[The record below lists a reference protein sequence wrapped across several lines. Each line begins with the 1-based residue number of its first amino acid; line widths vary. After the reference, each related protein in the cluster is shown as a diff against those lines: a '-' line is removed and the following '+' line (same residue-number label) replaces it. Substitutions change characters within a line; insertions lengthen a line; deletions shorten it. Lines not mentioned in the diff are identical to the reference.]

1 MVLND
6 RPIKR
11 EHRMIPGSMQGQV
24 LGKYQILDPLGRG
37 GMAQVYRAY
46 HPQLDRYVA
55 VKVLRSDLVD
65 DKSFLSRF
73 QREARA
79 IAALRHP
86 HIVQVHDFDVHQGVY
101 YMVME
106 LLEGDT
112 LKTRLHDYRISGERM
127 PLGEVV
133 RILLDVLEGLAYAH
147 GEGMVHRDIK
157 PGNILLTR
165 RGEAV
170 LADFG
175 IAQIVGGTRHTASG
189 ALMGTLSYIAPEQ
202 GLEGQSDARSDIYS
216 LGIVL
221 YEALTCRTPFE
232 ADTPLAILMKHLND
246 PLPRP
251 SQVVSD
257 IPEPLERVVLEALA
271 KRPEDRYQ
279 SAAEMGLALHQAVEE
294 AGIDVPARLS
304 LPMSFRTAEAP
315 SEAVAVFSGTTRD
328 RIADAGFAAGETDVR
343 LDEHLKAENAP
354 HSADT
359 ARDDVPARLGLGRAI
374 IRAIGLVLVGNM
386 AALTAAAL
394 SDRWP
399 MWAAG
404 WPVEFLLVGL
414 GLCVIMHAT
423 SCVWL
428 LIPVGILLGNGML
441 FSYSSLSGN
450 WHHWRFLW
458 PFELWLALSVVM
470 LTLWLAR
477 RGDRAR
483 GVSRWL
489 GRALGWVAVTW
500 GLLVVA
506 AATVA

>member
-1 MVLND
+1 
-6 RPIKR
+6 
-11 EHRMIPGSMQGQV
+11 
-24 LGKYQILDPLGRG
+24 
-37 GMAQVYRAY
+37 MAQVYRAY
-46 HPQLDRYVA
+46 HPQLDRHVA
-55 VKVLRSDLVD
+55 VKVLRPDLVD

-86 HIVQVHDFDVHQGVY
+86 HIVQVYDFDVSGDVY

-112 LKTRLHDYRISGERM
+112 LTTRLHDYRIRDERM

-133 RILLDVLEGLAYAH
+133 RILFDVLDGLAYAH
-147 GEGMVHRDIK
+147 GEAVVHRDIK

-221 YEALTCRTPFE
+221 YEMLIGRAPFDG
-232 ADTPLAILMKHLND
+232 DTPLAILMKHLQD
-246 PLPRP
+246 PLPLPRDI
-251 SQVVSD
+251 VSD
-257 IPEPLERVVLEALA
+257 IPEPLERVVLKALD
-271 KRPEDRYQ
+271 KRPDDRYQ
-279 SAAEMGLALHQAVEE
+279 SAAEMALALRQAVKESE
-294 AGIDVPARLS
+294 IDLPARIS
-304 LPMSFRTAEAP
+304 LPMSFRTSEAP
-315 SEAVAVFSGTTRD
+315 SEAVVVFSGTARD
-328 RIADAGFAAGETDVR
+328 QIADAQFADGETDAR
-343 LDEHLKAENAP
+343 LAEHLDAEGM
-354 HSADT
+354 
-359 ARDDVPARLGLGRAI
+359 ARDADLAQDGGRARIGLGGAIVRAV
-374 IRAIGLVLVGNM
+374 GLVLIGNM

-399 MWAAG
+399 IWSAG
-404 WPVEFLLVGL
+404 WPIELLLVGL
-414 GLCVIMHAT
+414 GLCVIMQAT

-428 LIPVGILLGNGML
+428 LIPIGILLGNGL
-441 FSYSSLSGN
+441 FLSYSSLSGN

-458 PFELWLALSVVM
+458 PFALWLALLVVM

-483 GVSRWL
+483 RVSRWL

-500 GLLVVA
+500 SILA
-506 AATVA
+506 AAAALVA